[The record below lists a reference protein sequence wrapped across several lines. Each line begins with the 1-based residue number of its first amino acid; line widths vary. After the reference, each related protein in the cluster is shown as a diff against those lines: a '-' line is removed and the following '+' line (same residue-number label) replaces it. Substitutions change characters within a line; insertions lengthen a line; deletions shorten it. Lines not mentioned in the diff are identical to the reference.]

1 MQKQRPQPPKQKTV
15 IDWGDLVARHST
27 TLVKLGG
34 LGVLVCLGYYFY
46 AVYGGDLLSSPDV
59 GRAYYLVST
68 FGQALT
74 ISAFVC
80 ALGLVLLTLD
90 ELAYS
95 VLVAIGGL
103 GLMFGI
109 PFMVASNLGNVTGD
123 LQRVTERM
131 SRSGSEAGTAVLFV
145 VALRILYEL
154 YVQIKEAP
162 ERRRKRIEKEESED
176 TGVLKKHKTIKPPT
190 AFSPCWELPFCH
202 DRIREICPAYKARRS
217 CWRYGSGCNCD
228 PRLIERLIR
237 AGSTA
242 KGPRSDVQK
251 AREGAYI
258 RSDLEADVP
267 SIEKVQRTIPC
278 SKCPIFAEHQRLK
291 FKVVIPMAILATVV
305 IMGFLYTPVTDA
317 WDVVAQKIVNI
328 AANVALG
335 DVKAQDWFGYL
346 QDDVIRVAFF
356 ILLSLLA
363 LSYVL
368 KYTEWLVLQ
377 KKWL

>member
-34 LGVLVCLGYYFY
+34 LGVLVCLGYYLY

-258 RSDLEADVP
+258 RSDLEADIP

-278 SKCPIFAEHQRLK
+278 SKCPIFTEHQRLK
-291 FKVVIPMAILATVV
+291 FKVVIPMAVLATVV